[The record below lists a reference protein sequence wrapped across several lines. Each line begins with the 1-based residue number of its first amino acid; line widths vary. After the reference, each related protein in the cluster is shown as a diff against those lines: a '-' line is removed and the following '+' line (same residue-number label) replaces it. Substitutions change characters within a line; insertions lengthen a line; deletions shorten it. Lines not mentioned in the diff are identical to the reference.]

1 MTSAELVRYRLSNH
15 QLADP
20 KFKKPEQVVSWLGAM
35 QAQEYAMAKWAI
47 GLRSK
52 GVAEADVEKKFN
64 DGRILRTHLLRPTWH
79 FVTPDDIRWMLE
91 LTKPRVHAANAYM
104 YRKLELD
111 TKVFSAT
118 AKILEKLLQ
127 NKNFKTREE
136 LNKAF
141 AKHKIIAS
149 GLRLGYIFM
158 HAELEGLI
166 CSGPRQGKQ
175 FTYALVDD
183 RAAKGETFTR
193 EQALAELT
201 QRYFVSRGPATIKDF
216 VTWSGLTVKDA
227 KQGIGE
233 LGDKLEKFTA
243 DSTEYFYKPGVI
255 KTSEIQSTF
264 LMPDYDEYGMSY
276 KDRSVLMPQT
286 KAVQQKLRSSSEYS
300 HWLVIDGQI
309 SGVWER
315 KAKAKTIDVTAT
327 PFLKLSKEQAR
338 SVKNAVNRFVT
349 FVGNDPPD
357 D

>member
-1 MTSAELVRYRLSNH
+1 MTSAEIVRYRLFNH

-47 GLRSK
+47 ALRST
-52 GVAEADVEKKFN
+52 GVTDADVEKKFN
-64 DGRILRTHLLRPTWH
+64 DGKILRTHLLRPTWH
-79 FVTPDDIRWMLE
+79 FVSPEDIRWMLE
-91 LTKPRVHAANAYM
+91 LTKPRVHASNAYM

-111 TKVFSAT
+111 ARVFSAT
-118 AKILEKLLQ
+118 GKIFEKILH
-127 NKNFKTREE
+127 NKNYKTREA
-136 LNKAF
+136 LNEEF

-175 FTYALVDD
+175 FTYALLDD
-183 RAAKGETFTR
+183 RAGKGETLTR

-201 QRYFVSRGPATIKDF
+201 ERYFVSRGPATIKDF

-227 KQGIGE
+227 KQGLGTV
-233 LGDKLEKFTA
+233 GDKLEKFA
-243 DSTEYFYKPGVI
+243 VDGNEYHYKPHVI
-255 KTSEIQSTF
+255 KQAEIESTF

-309 SGVWER
+309 AGVWER
-315 KAKAKTIDVTAT
+315 KPKTKTTDVTAT
-327 PFLKLSKEQAR
+327 PFLKLSKEQQR
-338 SVKNAVNRFVT
+338 SVKNAVNRFAT
-349 FVGNDPPD
+349 FVGNDPPED
-357 D
+357 